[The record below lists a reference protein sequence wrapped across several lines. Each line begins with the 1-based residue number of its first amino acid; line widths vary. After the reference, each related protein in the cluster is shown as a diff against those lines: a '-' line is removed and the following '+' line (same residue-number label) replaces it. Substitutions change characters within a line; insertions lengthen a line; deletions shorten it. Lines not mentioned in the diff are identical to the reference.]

1 MQNCVHNKLEGMP
14 MKRSGK
20 ATFIVVAL
28 LIFVFTYLSF
38 FGVSNY
44 YGDIENIYIKGAGD
58 IRWGID
64 IQGGVE
70 AIFTP
75 DVTEEE
81 FAAITAEDMQSAETI
96 IKTRLVN
103 ENITDS
109 EVYTDNENKQI
120 IVRFPWQSEET
131 NYDPAKAVA
140 ELGETAMVTFRSGSD
155 ANGQIL
161 LQGAADVES
170 AEAGY
175 LEQEGYVVSLKLTDA
190 GKSKFAT
197 ATAQHVGQTIS
208 IWMDDQ
214 MLSAPTVNEAI
225 PNGEAIINGMEDA
238 DTATSLAEKIN
249 AGSLPFALTIDDT
262 IRVINPTMGEKALNV
277 MLTAGVIAFAI
288 ICLMM
293 VAKYRVPGF
302 VACIAILGQIAG
314 VIACTS
320 GFFGSVNSFTL
331 TIPGIAGIIL
341 SIGMGVDSNVITA
354 ERIREELRNNN
365 KTIDGAI
372 DAGFSNAFSAIFDGN
387 ITNVIVA
394 LILMG
399 IFGPYNSLWAKVL
412 WPFMW
417 AYNHTI
423 GLIPGLA
430 VANTITGSIYSFGY
444 TLLIGVIFN
453 FIFGVGASRLM
464 LKGISRFKGFR
475 KPTMYGGVKNV

>member
-1 MQNCVHNKLEGMP
+1 

-20 ATFIVVAL
+20 STFIVVAL
-28 LIFVFTYLSF
+28 LIFVFAYLAF
-38 FGVSNY
+38 FGVSDY
-44 YGDIENIYIKGAGD
+44 YGDMRKVYVKGAGD

-75 DVTEEE
+75 DVTPEE
-81 FAAITAEDMQSAETI
+81 FEAITAEDMANAENI

-109 EVYTDNENKQI
+109 EVYTDNDNKQI

-131 NYDPAKAVA
+131 NYDPTAAVK
-140 ELGETAMVTFRSGSD
+140 ELGETAMVTFRQGED
-155 ANGQIL
+155 ANGAVL

-175 LEQEGYVVSLKLTDA
+175 VQDAKYTGYIVSLKLTKDGA
-190 GKSKFAT
+190 SKFAD
-197 ATAQHVGQTIS
+197 ATAKNVGKVVS
-208 IWMDDQ
+208 IWLDDK
-214 MLSAPTVNEAI
+214 MLSAPKVEEAI
-225 PNGEAIINGMEDA
+225 TTGEAMINGMQ
-238 DTATSLAEKIN
+238 TAEEATDLAEKIN

-262 IRVINPTMGEKALNV
+262 IRVINPSMGEKSLDV
-277 MLTAGVIAFAI
+277 MLLAGIIAFGI
-288 ICLMM
+288 ICLLMI
-293 VAKYRVPGF
+293 VKYRVPGV
-302 VACIAILGQIAG
+302 VACVAILGQIAG
-314 VIACTS
+314 VLAATS
-320 GFFGSVNSFTL
+320 GFFSGVNSFTL

-354 ERIREELRNNN
+354 ERIKEELTVN
-365 KTIDGAI
+365 KKTLDGAI
-372 DAGFSNAFSAIFDGN
+372 DAGFDNAFSAIFDGN
-387 ITNVIVA
+387 VTNVIVA
-394 LILMG
+394 IILMG
-399 IFGPYNSLWAKVL
+399 IFGPYNAVWAKVL

-417 AYNHTI
+417 LYNHTI
-423 GLIPGLA
+423 GFIPGLA

-464 LKGISRFKGFR
+464 LKGVSRFKALR
-475 KPTMYGGVKNV
+475 KPALYGGVKHD

>member
-1 MQNCVHNKLEGMP
+1 
-14 MKRSGK
+14 
-20 ATFIVVAL
+20 
-28 LIFVFTYLSF
+28 
-38 FGVSNY
+38 
-44 YGDIENIYIKGAGD
+44 
-58 IRWGID
+58 
-64 IQGGVE
+64 
-70 AIFTP
+70 
-75 DVTEEE
+75 
-81 FAAITAEDMQSAETI
+81 
-96 IKTRLVN
+96 
-103 ENITDS
+103 
-109 EVYTDNENKQI
+109 
-120 IVRFPWQSEET
+120 
-131 NYDPAKAVA
+131 
-140 ELGETAMVTFRSGSD
+140 
-155 ANGQIL
+155 
-161 LQGAADVES
+161 
-170 AEAGY
+170 
-175 LEQEGYVVSLKLTDA
+175 
-190 GKSKFAT
+190 
-197 ATAQHVGQTIS
+197 
-208 IWMDDQ
+208 
-214 MLSAPTVNEAI
+214 
-225 PNGEAIINGMEDA
+225 
-238 DTATSLAEKIN
+238 
-249 AGSLPFALTIDDT
+249 
-262 IRVINPTMGEKALNV
+262 MGEKALNV

-412 WPFMW
+412 CPFMW

>member
-1 MQNCVHNKLEGMP
+1 

-20 ATFIVVAL
+20 STFIVVAL
-28 LIFVFTYLSF
+28 LIFVFAYLAF
-38 FGVSNY
+38 FGVNDY
-44 YGDIENIYIKGAGD
+44 YGDTEKIYVKGAGD

-75 DVTEEE
+75 DVTQEE
-81 FAAITAEDMQSAETI
+81 FEAITSEDMANAENI

-109 EVYTDNENKQI
+109 EVYTDNDNKQI

-131 NYDPAKAVA
+131 DYDPVAAVK

-155 ANGQIL
+155 QNGEVL

-175 LEQEGYVVSLKLTDA
+175 IEESGYVVSLKLTA
-190 GKSKFAT
+190 QGKTKFAK
-197 ATAQHVGQTIS
+197 ASAEHVGKVIS
-208 IWMDDQ
+208 IWLDDT
-214 MLSAPTVNEAI
+214 MLSAPNVKEAI
-225 PNGEAIINGMEDA
+225 TGGEAMIDGMEDVDA
-238 DTATSLAEKIN
+238 ATDLAEKIN
-249 AGSLPFALTIDDT
+249 AGSLPFALAIDDT
-262 IRVINPTMGEKALNV
+262 IRVINPTMGEKSLEV
-277 MLTAGVIAFAI
+277 MLTAGVIAFAL
-288 ICLMM
+288 ICILMI
-293 VAKYRVPGF
+293 AKYRVPGV
-302 VACIAILGQIAG
+302 VACVAILGQIAG
-314 VIACTS
+314 VIAATS
-320 GFFGSVNSFTL
+320 GFFSGVNSFTL

-354 ERIREELRNNN
+354 ERIREELRDN
-365 KTIDGAI
+365 KKTLDGAI
-372 DAGFSNAFSAIFDGN
+372 DAGFSNAFSAILDGN

-399 IFGPYNSLWAKVL
+399 IFGPYNGVWAKIL

-417 AYNHTI
+417 VYNHTI

-464 LKGISRFKGFR
+464 LKGISRFKGLR
-475 KPTMYGGVKNV
+475 KPTMYGGVK

>member
-1 MQNCVHNKLEGMP
+1 

-28 LIFVFTYLSF
+28 LIFVFAYLAF

-44 YGDIENIYIKGAGD
+44 YGDTEKIYVKGASD

-75 DVTEEE
+75 DVTDEE
-81 FAAITAEDMQSAETI
+81 FEAITAEDMQDAENI

-120 IVRFPWQSEET
+120 IVRFPWQSDESD
-131 NYDPAKAVA
+131 YDPAAAVK
-140 ELGETAMVTFRSGSD
+140 ELGETAMVTFRGGSD
-155 ANGQIL
+155 SSGEIL
-161 LQGAADVES
+161 LQGAEDVAS
-170 AEAGY
+170 ASAGY
-175 LEQEGYVVSLKLTDA
+175 TESDGYIVSLQLTDVGA
-190 GKSKFAT
+190 SKFAS
-197 ATAQHVGQTIS
+197 ATKQYNGQVIS
-208 IWMDDQ
+208 IWLDSV
-214 MLSAPTVNEAI
+214 MLSAPQVNAVI
-225 PNGEAIINGMEDA
+225 TDGQAMITGMESAEDA
-238 DTATSLAEKIN
+238 TDLAEKIN
-249 AGSLPFALTIDDT
+249 AGSLPFALKIDDT
-262 IRVINPTMGEKALNV
+262 IRVINPTMGEKALQV
-277 MLTAGVIAFAI
+277 MLTAGVIAFAL

-293 VAKYRVPGF
+293 IVKYRVPGV

-320 GFFGSVNSFTL
+320 GFFSGVNSFTL

-354 ERIREELRNNN
+354 ERIKEELRQNH

-372 DAGFSNAFSAIFDGN
+372 DTGFSNAFSAILDGN

-394 LILMG
+394 IILMG
-399 IFGPYNSLWAKVL
+399 IFGPYNAFWSKVL

-417 AYNHTI
+417 LYNHTI

-453 FIFGVGASRLM
+453 FIMGVGASRLM
-464 LKGISRFKGFR
+464 LKGISRFKAFR
-475 KPTMYGGVKNV
+475 KPTMYGGAKHD

>member
-1 MQNCVHNKLEGMP
+1 

-20 ATFIVVAL
+20 ITFIVVAL
-28 LIFVFTYLSF
+28 LVFSFAYLAF
-38 FGVSNY
+38 FGVSDY
-44 YGDIENIYIKGAGD
+44 YGDTEKIYIKGAED

-75 DVTEEE
+75 DVTDQEV
-81 FAAITAEDMQSAETI
+81 ATITAEDMTNAETVI
-96 IKTRLVN
+96 NTRLVN
-103 ENITDS
+103 LNITDS

-131 NYDPAKAVA
+131 DYDPTEAVA
-140 ELGETAMVTFRSGSD
+140 ELGETAMVEFYAGGEKSGEP
-155 ANGQIL
+155 L

-170 AEAGY
+170 AEPGY
-175 LEQEGYVVSLKLTDA
+175 IDEATGYVVQLNLTEQ
-190 GKSKFAT
+190 GKSKFAK
-197 ATAQHVGQTIS
+197 ATAENIGNTIS
-208 IWMDDQ
+208 IWLDDN
-214 MLSAPTVNEAI
+214 MLTNATVNETIPDGKAI
-225 PNGEAIINGMEDA
+225 ISGEAGSMTQEYV
-238 DTATSLAEKIN
+238 TELSEKIN
-249 AGSLPFALTIDDT
+249 AGSLPFALKIDDT
-262 IRVINPTMGEKALNV
+262 IRVINPTMGEKSLEV
-277 MLTAGVIAFAI
+277 MLTAGMIAFAI
-288 ICLMM
+288 ICLLMI
-293 VAKYRVPGF
+293 VKYRVPGF

-320 GFFGSVNSFTL
+320 GFFSGWNSFTL

-354 ERIREELRNNN
+354 ERVREELRVN
-365 KTIDGAI
+365 KKTLDGAI
-372 DAGFSNAFSAIFDGN
+372 DTGFANAFSAILDGN
-387 ITNVIVA
+387 LTNVIVA

-399 IFGPYNSLWAKVL
+399 IFGPYSSIWAKIL

-417 AYNHTI
+417 LYNHTI

-453 FIFGVGASRLM
+453 FIFGVFASRMM
-464 LKGISRFKGFR
+464 LKGISRFKALR
-475 KPTMYGGVKNV
+475 NPVLYGGVKHD

>member
-1 MQNCVHNKLEGMP
+1 MP

-20 ATFIVVAL
+20 ITFIVVAL
-28 LIFVFTYLSF
+28 LIFSFAYLAF
-38 FGVSNY
+38 FGINDY
-44 YGDIENIYIKGAGD
+44 YGDTEKIYIKGAKD

-81 FAAITAEDMQSAETI
+81 LANITAEDMVSAETVI
-96 IKTRLVN
+96 NTRLVN
-103 ENITDS
+103 LNITDS

-131 NYDPAKAVA
+131 DYDPAAAVA
-140 ELGETAMVTFRSGSD
+140 ELGETAMVQFYAGSEKT
-155 ANGQIL
+155 GTPL
-161 LQGAADVES
+161 LQGAEDVES
-170 AEAGY
+170 ATAGY
-175 LEQEGYVVSLKLTDA
+175 IDEATGYVVQLNLTA
-190 GKSKFAT
+190 QGKSKFAK
-197 ATAQHVGQTIS
+197 ATSENIGNTIS
-208 IWMDDQ
+208 IWLDETMLTNASVKETITEGVAVISSDDGSMTQ
-214 MLSAPTVNEAI
+214 EYVQ
-225 PNGEAIINGMEDA
+225 D
-238 DTATSLAEKIN
+238 LAEKIN

-262 IRVINPTMGEKALNV
+262 IRVINPTMGEKALEV
-277 MLTAGVIAFAI
+277 MLTAGIIAFI
-288 ICLMM
+288 LICLMM
-293 VAKYRVPGF
+293 IVKYRVPGA
-302 VACIAILGQIAG
+302 VACVAILGQIAG

-320 GFFGSVNSFTL
+320 GFIGSWNSFTL

-354 ERIREELRNNN
+354 ERIREELRLN
-365 KTIDGAI
+365 KKTLDGAI
-372 DAGFSNAFSAIFDGN
+372 DTGFANAFSAILDGN
-387 ITNVIVA
+387 VTNVIVA

-399 IFGPYNSLWAKVL
+399 IFGPYNSIWAKVL

-417 AYNHTI
+417 LYNHTI

-453 FIFGVGASRLM
+453 FIFGVFASRIM
-464 LKGISRFKGFR
+464 LKGISRFKALR
-475 KPTMYGGVKNV
+475 NPVLYGGVKHD